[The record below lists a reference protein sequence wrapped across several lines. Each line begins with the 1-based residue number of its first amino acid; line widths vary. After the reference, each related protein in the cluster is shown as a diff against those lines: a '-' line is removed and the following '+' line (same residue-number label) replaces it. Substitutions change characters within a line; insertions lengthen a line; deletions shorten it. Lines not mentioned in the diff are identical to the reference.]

1 MKIVTSRHQQVQ
13 PSFEDLIAVTRR
25 SQIKKHELFSCPP
38 KNETLHSMPNS
49 EISELGNN
57 LEKCQ
62 KTEILE
68 FIITTRMNIL
78 SSQNVTD
85 GLQNTK
91 FLTYLLFLKQFRHI
105 SCKKCKICRC
115 THVALSAT
123 VQNCRICRCTNVALS
138 ANVQWILL
146 MRR

>member
-1 MKIVTSRHQQVQ
+1 MMFCKISIDK
-13 PSFEDLIAVTRR
+13 F
-25 SQIKKHELFSCPP
+25 FSCPP

-49 EISELGNN
+49 EISELDNN
-57 LEKCQ
+57 PEKCQ
-62 KTEILE
+62 KTEISE
-68 FIITTRMNIL
+68 FIITTSMNIL

-91 FLTYLLFLKQFRHI
+91 FLTYLWFLKQFRHI

-123 VQNCRICRCTNVALS
+123 VQNCRIRRCTNLALS